1 MTKVEKFLSK
11 KWNRLP
17 LGFGEDLFYF
27 KYSNIYLVSRIN
39 NSTPTE
45 FRNFSFPSL
54 PSAPLRMTKVEKFL
68 SLSVLNSWFS
78 YLTSHMLGLL
88 YHQLYD
94 FMISRLHDFTIL
106 RLHDFTNSRFTNSQF
121 TIHKFTIHNSLLTLS
136 SATNKKLSSGY
147 QRVIYWGLPSK
158 KLMVKNL

>member
-1 MTKVEKFLSK
+1 MKQAPFRIRG
-11 KWNRLP
+11 N
-17 LGFGEDLFYF
+17 LFYF
-27 KYSNIYLVSRIN
+27 NYSNIYLVSRIN

-54 PSAPLRMTKVEKFL
+54 PSTPLRMTKVEKFL

-94 FMISRLHDFTIL
+94 FTTLRLYDFTTSRFYDFTISPI
-106 RLHDFTNSRFTNSQF
+106 HDSLIHNLQF
-121 TIHKFTIHNSLLTLS
+121 HKFTIHNSLLTLS

-147 QRVIYWGLPSK
+147 QRVIY
-158 KLMVKNL
+158 